1 MMEQTMD
8 RLPETPGSDP
18 NLDRAALRELQALTD
33 SQMLELVADA
43 VDHDTLQTIMDDCR
57 DLRQR
62 DDAICAIVS
71 QVLFRAGVSKVL
83 VDLIINDGIRSV
95 LNITN
100 IVGKHNARELAAEAK
115 KVPA

>member
-1 MMEQTMD
+1 MD

-18 NLDRAALRELQALTD
+18 NLDRAALRELQAMTD
-33 SQMLELVADA
+33 SEALELVREVVNHDA
-43 VDHDTLQTIMDDCR
+43 MAELMHHCR
-57 DLRQR
+57 DSRQR
-62 DDAICAIVS
+62 DEAVCAIVS

-100 IVGKHNARELAAEAK
+100 IVGKHNARELAADGKTA